1 MRTPAVLLLSLLAI
15 ASAQAQPQPR
25 KTVAPLPVAAAT
37 QPASERFDIALVD
50 APAAQVFLQIGQGS
64 RYQVLV
70 APEVEGRISLSLRQ
84 TTVIEALDTIKELY
98 GYDYKLQGDK
108 VFVYSNAVSTRIFKI
123 NYLPGRRQGE
133 SDTRVSSSAM
143 AGSGPTTTGGSG
155 GGSGSGNSGSGNSGS
170 GNSGS
175 GNSGSQGGMRSHD
188 SAQVRTSSDADF
200 WAEVK
205 ASLTLVVGSGGGRS
219 VVLNPSAGVVVVRA
233 PGAELRQV
241 EEYLKAI
248 QVSIERQVMLEAK
261 ILEVS
266 LSDDAKTGINWGAF
280 GQVLNGARGG
290 NL

>member
-15 ASAQAQPQPR
+15 ASAQAQPR
-25 KTVAPLPVAAAT
+25 KTVAPLPVAPMAAAT

-155 GGSGSGNSGSGNSGS
+155 SSGGSGNSGN
-170 GNSGS
+170 

-219 VVLNPSAGVVVVRA
+219 VVLKPVPPAWWWCARPAPSC
-233 PGAELRQV
+233 
-241 EEYLKAI
+241 
-248 QVSIERQVMLEAK
+248 
-261 ILEVS
+261 
-266 LSDDAKTGINWGAF
+266 
-280 GQVLNGARGG
+280 ARSRST
-290 NL
+290 